1 MLLGEDEDRDED
13 VVVVV
18 LWMLWDDECG
28 TDWSLVGD
36 EFVKEVEGNSDEYGW
51 QILDGWDEENEDS
64 DDNVA
69 VVVASWLFL
78 WDGDWSGELVGEED
92 LAEGSYKNDE

>member
-18 LWMLWDDECG
+18 LWMLWDDGCG
-28 TDWSLVGD
+28 TAWSLVGD
-36 EFVKEVEGNSDEYGW
+36 EFVEEVEGNSDEYDW

-69 VVVASWLFL
+69 VAVASWLL
-78 WDGDWSGELVGEED
+78 WDGDWLGELVGEED